1 MIDESA
7 GGQAESISCAVE
19 QNHNWQTHYKHKETD
34 FQTR

>member
-19 QNHNWQTHYKHKETD
+19 QNHNWQTHTQKETD
-34 FQTR
+34 FQIR